1 MLVFVC
7 SLLQIF
13 LTKYDISVVPKDHSE
28 SYRSPYVVQD
38 AAEMGIELVPNR
50 NEFMSYYIVN
60 HTDVLIGENLKF
72 AMTVNGMNSVEIRG
86 FYRLK

>member
-1 MLVFVC
+1 MGAKYVLVFVC

-50 NEFMSYYIVN
+50 NEFMSYSI
-60 HTDVLIGENLKF
+60 TIWPMKF
-72 AMTVNGMNSVEIRG
+72 GYKT
-86 FYRLK
+86 LWKKTC

>member
-1 MLVFVC
+1 MGAKYVLVFVC

-38 AAEMGIELVPNR
+38 AAEMGIELV
-50 NEFMSYYIVN
+50 
-60 HTDVLIGENLKF
+60 KF

>member
-1 MLVFVC
+1 
-7 SLLQIF
+7 
-13 LTKYDISVVPKDHSE
+13 
-28 SYRSPYVVQD
+28 
-38 AAEMGIELVPNR
+38 MGIELVPNR

-60 HTDVLIGENLKF
+60 HTDQYLDVLIGENLKF

>member
-1 MLVFVC
+1 VLVFVC

-50 NEFMSYYIVN
+50 NELSITQISTWN
-60 HTDVLIGENLKF
+60 VLIGENLKF